1 MIPSFHPDV
10 NWYPVNAPASRD
22 PESWHVAAF
31 DQEHAQRLYDENA
44 AEGRLDYGAPAAWI
58 QMIEEDLDVE

>member
-44 AEGRLDYGAPAAWI
+44 AEGR
-58 QMIEEDLDVE
+58 